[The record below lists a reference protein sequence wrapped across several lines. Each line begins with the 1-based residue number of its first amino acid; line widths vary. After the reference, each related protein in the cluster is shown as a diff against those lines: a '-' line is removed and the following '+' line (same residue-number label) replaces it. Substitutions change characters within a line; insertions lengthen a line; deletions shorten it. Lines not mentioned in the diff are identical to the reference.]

1 MPSIDPNVT
10 EHRLNVDPRHKPIIQ
25 KKHHMGSER
34 AAAAYVEVQRLLDAG
49 FIRERRMDLEYGAGD
64 ETKLDLENVCGL
76 HGFE

>member
-49 FIRERRMDLEYGAGD
+49 FIRERRMDLEYGIGKKAQRH
-64 ETKLDLENVCGL
+64 LEDARGL
-76 HGFE
+76 YRP